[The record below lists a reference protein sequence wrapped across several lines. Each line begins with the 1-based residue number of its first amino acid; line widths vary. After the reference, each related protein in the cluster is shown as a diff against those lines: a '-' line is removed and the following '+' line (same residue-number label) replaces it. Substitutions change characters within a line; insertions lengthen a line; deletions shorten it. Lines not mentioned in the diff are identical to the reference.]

1 MSVKL
6 LGFAAVAEVTDH
18 DAFAAAIR
26 SELEAV
32 RDLLGA
38 NMVVLSGAGTDVDL
52 IFLRTCIELRIPTI
66 VLLPSDEPFI
76 SETDPEKCKLLENL
90 LSVSLAKYPL
100 PPSTQ
105 ATPILEW
112 ADALLCACCDDEEEI
127 LTDALALGIPT
138 KKLHSIS
145 LESNWTHPPHPA
157 SPARH
162 GFPTR
167 RELLEFLDKRFG
179 SEANLTRNVR
189 I

>member
-1 MSVKL
+1 MSAKL

-18 DAFAAAIR
+18 EAFAAAIR
-26 SELEAV
+26 NELEAA

-38 NMVVLSGAGTDVDL
+38 NMVVLSGVETDSDL

-66 VLLPSDEPFI
+66 VLLPSDGLFL
-76 SETDPEKCKLLENL
+76 SEIHPDKSKLLGNL
-90 LSVSLAKYPL
+90 LSVALAQYPL
-100 PPSTQ
+100 PSSTQ
-105 ATPILEW
+105 ATSILEW
-112 ADALLCACCDDEEEI
+112 ADALLCACCEDEDEI

-138 KKLHSIS
+138 RKLHSIS
-145 LESNWTHPPHPA
+145 LEAHWTHPPHPT

-179 SEANLTRNVR
+179 K
-189 I
+189 

>member
-26 SELEAV
+26 VELEAAK
-32 RDLLGA
+32 DLLGA
-38 NMVVLSGAGTDVDL
+38 NMVVLSGAGTDSDL
-52 IFLRTCIELRIPTI
+52 VFLRTCIELRIPTI
-66 VLLPSDEPFI
+66 VLLPSVEPFI
-76 SETDPEKCKLLENL
+76 SETQPEKSKLLENL

-100 PPSTQ
+100 PSSTQ
-105 ATPILEW
+105 ANPILEW
-112 ADALLCACCDDEEEI
+112 ADALLCACCDDANEV

-138 KKLHSIS
+138 RKLDSIS
-145 LESNWTHPPHPA
+145 LVAHWTHPPKPTNPA
-157 SPARH
+157 KH

-179 SEANLTRNVR
+179 K
-189 I
+189 

>member
-6 LGFAAVAEVTDH
+6 LGFAAVAEEIDH
-18 DAFAAAIR
+18 GAFAAAIR
-26 SELEAV
+26 SELEAA
-32 RDLLGA
+32 RELLGL
-38 NMVVLSGAGTDVDL
+38 NMVVLSGAGTDSDL
-52 IFLRTCIELRIPTI
+52 TFLRTCIELRIPTI
-66 VLLPSDEPFI
+66 VFLPSDEFFNHQ
-76 SETDPEKCKLLENL
+76 EKSKLLENL

-105 ATPILEW
+105 AAPILEW

-138 KKLHSIS
+138 RKLHSIN
-145 LESNWTHPPHPA
+145 LEANWTHPPQPA

-162 GFPTR
+162 GFSTR

-179 SEANLTRNVR
+179 K
-189 I
+189 